1 MTPRRVLVTGASG
14 FIGRR
19 TLAPL
24 REAGAEVHALTRHA
38 PPPDALPA
46 GVTWHRAD
54 LMDRAAVQALLT
66 AVRPTD
72 LLHLA
77 WYVDPAL
84 YLTSLENMPWVGAT
98 LDLFDAFGRHGGTR
112 VVAAGTSAEYDPSR
126 GPCVERATPLAA
138 ATLYAACKRAVHEA
152 LAGWTRQTGTSAA
165 WARVFFLH
173 GPEEAPGRLV
183 PQLVRAGL
191 AGKPFALR
199 YPDQT
204 RDYMHVADTGAALAA
219 LLLSPVLGPVNIASG
234 AGVTLAGLARE
245 VGECLGAPVALGPR
259 DPGPDPVPSLVADI
273 SRLRDEV
280 GFAPHYTL
288 REGLRDTVSWWK
300 VHNDP
305 VLT

>member
-1 MTPRRVLVTGASG
+1 MTGRRVLVTGATG
-14 FIGRR
+14 FIGRQ

-24 REAGAEVHALTRHA
+24 CRAGADVHAITRGAA
-38 PPPDALPA
+38 PPAVP

-54 LMDRAAVQALLT
+54 VKDRAAVGALLA
-66 AVRPTD
+66 AVRPAD

-84 YLTSLENMPWVGAT
+84 YLTSLENVPWVGAT
-98 LDLFDAFGRHGGTR
+98 LDLIDTFGRHGGQR

-126 GPCVERATPLAA
+126 GACSERETPLVP

-152 LAGWTRQTGTSAA
+152 LAGWAAETGASAA
-165 WARVFFLH
+165 WGRVFFLY
-173 GPEEAPGRLV
+173 GPGEAPGRLV

-191 AGKPFALR
+191 AGRPFALR
-199 YPDQT
+199 YPDQV
-204 RDYMHVADTGAALAA
+204 RDYMHVADAGAALAA
-219 LLLSPVLGPVNIASG
+219 LLGSDVRGPVNIASG
-234 AGVTLAGLARE
+234 DGVSLAHVAAE
-245 VGECLGAPVALGPR
+245 VGNCLGAPVVLGPR
-259 DPGPDPVPSLVADI
+259 APGTDLVPSIVADV
-273 SRLRDEV
+273 SRLRHEV

-288 REGLRDTVSWWK
+288 TEGLRDTVSWWR